1 MKAMD
6 GKVLPRS
13 RRSPGWRFLGG
24 GVVNP
29 FLFFGLVLALA
40 AVFYMSEAIIDHRTI
55 ELQNESEKEQL
66 FVKIN
71 ELQET
76 LKKER
81 EVARRKVEASAEKT
95 EHLEEVLR
103 STSTEALPPMK
114 ILPRNGIGA
123 VQVRERPPFRG
134 EALGKSWPTPGYRK
148 AVAARARGGGEAND
162 RGSEERRAAV
172 RDAMKHAWRGYR
184 KYAFGEDELEPVTKT
199 TANDFGHLGATAIDA
214 IDTLWIMGLEDEY
227 KEAREVMTGFREKMM
242 GATPLSTFEC
252 TIRLLGGFMSVYYLT
267 GDKLFLDNARDLG
280 DRLLSAYAK
289 DGVGMPSGFISL
301 KSLDHFNANWLR
313 DNHLLAEFGTTQLEF
328 YALSRETGDMKYA
341 EASAKPLIGVHKR
354 NNAQYLLST
363 HFLSS
368 GEVATEETY
377 TMGAM
382 ADSYYE
388 YLLKAWVQA
397 GAHRGDMVH
406 DTGKRW
412 EGAMDEMIKYLLYK
426 QKSLSALIEVRGPLD
441 KEKANPAIP
450 TPNLDEMNHL
460 ACFAPG
466 MLALGAHKAKDLLSK
481 RKQDQYLRVAEDL
494 THTCYLF
501 YNMTATGLA
510 GETYDFISDK
520 ILIHDR
526 HNMLRPEAV
535 ESLMILY
542 RVTGKNKYREWGW
555 EIFQAIEK
563 HCKVEAGYS
572 GVRDVTQEPA
582 ELDNKMQSWFLAE
595 TLKYL
600 YLLFSPTDVVSLDEW
615 VFNTEAHPLM
625 IW

>member
-1 MKAMD
+1 M
-6 GKVLPRS
+6 PRQGS
-13 RRSPGWRFLGG
+13 W
-24 GVVNP
+24 
-29 FLFFGLVLALA
+29 FFCNVLAVVILLA
-40 AVFYMSEAIIDHRTI
+40 FIGSILFSLSLPPAR
-55 ELQNESEKEQL
+55 KEPR
-66 FVKIN
+66 VR
-71 ELQET
+71 
-76 LKKER
+76 R
-81 EVARRKVEASAEKT
+81 EV
-95 EHLEEVLR
+95 LEVGR
-103 STSTEALPPMK
+103 AQGRGPAGSF
-114 ILPRNGIGA
+114 
-123 VQVRERPPFRG
+123 RED
-134 EALGKSWPTPGYRK
+134 
-148 AVAARARGGGEAND
+148 VAARARGGGEAND
-162 RGSEERRAAV
+162 SVSEERRAAV

-199 TANDFGHLGATAIDA
+199 SVNDFGHLGATAIDA

-289 DGVGMPSGFISL
+289 GGVGMPSNMVSL
-301 KSLDHFNANWLR
+301 QSQDLNQEWEGVKH
-313 DNHLLAEFGTTQLEF
+313 HLAEFGTTQLEF

-341 EASAKPLIGVHKR
+341 EASAKPLVAVHER
-354 NNAQYLLST
+354 NKNHYLLPA
-363 HFLSS
+363 HFFGNGNKASP
-368 GEVATEETY
+368 EAYTVAGY
-377 TMGAM
+377 

-412 EGAMDEMIKYLLYK
+412 EGAMDEMIQYLVNRRGGVTTL
-426 QKSLSALIEVRGPLD
+426 LEVQGLLNGGFLHMQMD
-441 KEKANPAIP
+441 
-450 TPNLDEMNHL
+450 HL

-466 MLALGAHKAKDLLSK
+466 MLALGTHKAKSLLSFEK
-481 RKQDQYLRVAEDL
+481 RLKFMEIAEEL
-494 THTCYLF
+494 TETCYKM
-501 YNMTATGLA
+501 YSTTETGLA
-510 GETYDFISDK
+510 GENYRVFFGEIQVADK
-520 ILIHDR
+520 K
-526 HNMLRPEAV
+526 NMLRPEAV